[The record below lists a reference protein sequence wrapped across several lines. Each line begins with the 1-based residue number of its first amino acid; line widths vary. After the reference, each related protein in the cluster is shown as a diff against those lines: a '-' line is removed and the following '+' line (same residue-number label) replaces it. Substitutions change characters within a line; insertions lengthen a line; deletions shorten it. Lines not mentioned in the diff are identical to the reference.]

1 MSYIRFCTSRPYRNI
16 YIMYNN
22 NMRSLHARVRYVT
35 DIIFTGDDYYT
46 FVVIPTIFLDRI

>member
-1 MSYIRFCTSRPYRNI
+1 
-16 YIMYNN
+16 MYNN